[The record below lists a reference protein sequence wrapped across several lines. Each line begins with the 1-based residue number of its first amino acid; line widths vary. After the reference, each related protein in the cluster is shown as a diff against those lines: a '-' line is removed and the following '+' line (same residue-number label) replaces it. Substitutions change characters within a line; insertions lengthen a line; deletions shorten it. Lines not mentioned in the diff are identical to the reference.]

1 MKRKEIIQDLNRLFK
16 DVNRYILGEEFTSPK
31 IDENGQPVMDEDG
44 WPIMETKTDLR
55 PWLKSSL
62 RNRLEILE
70 GKTRQ
75 FNIPDESQDH
85 LRIMQSVLYETED
98 DRKEIIVRAE
108 LARREREGET
118 ILL

>member
-1 MKRKEIIQDLNRLFK
+1 MKRKEVLRDLNRLFE
-16 DVNRYILGEEFTSPK
+16 DVNRYILGEEFIEQK
-31 IDENGQPVMDEDG
+31 LDEIGQPLLDDG
-44 WPIMETKTDLR
+44 KPIMETKTDLR
-55 PWLKSSL
+55 PWLKSCL

-70 GKTRQ
+70 GKIRQ

-108 LARREREGET
+108 LARREREGEA